1 MGVYG
6 VPRISHEL
14 FTFIVYYPNLT
25 KEWRYRS
32 MHSLRSPH
40 CLNCRAAS
48 WDYLVP
54 EPKLQTPDLYCLLP
68 TAFLVSTSLWFFTKS
83 CLPPLSVKFYTS
95 LRQDPCLKNLSSQ
108 IKAVKGFEVVE
119 TEEIQFLHG
128 KSLGL
133 SSKAQQFWELET

>member
-1 MGVYG
+1 MRLPGARAKAAN
-6 VPRISHEL
+6 PRSILSPTYSLPGINFAMIFHQEL
-14 FTFIVYYPNLT
+14 P
-25 KEWRYRS
+25 
-32 MHSLRSPH
+32 
-40 CLNCRAAS
+40 AA
-48 WDYLVP
+48 
-54 EPKLQTPDLYCLLP
+54 
-68 TAFLVSTSLWFFTKS
+68 
-83 CLPPLSVKFYTS
+83 LSVKFYTS